1 MFLSVFALVSTVN
14 AFNLED
20 FKKNHQGVITNV
32 DNIATNNQ
40 TAINNATTVA
50 EVHNVIN
57 GVLPATAPINVATE
71 APIVAPVVSDME
83 ARLPDVLDIISTEFP
98 SGYNLAQ
105 ISNAFSAIR
114 MVSAVPLTANNTGAV
129 QASFLPYTTEYN
141 KYKDKLLTILHGIG
155 NADPNYEVFAKKFPI
170 FAEFLKTAKT
180 YAPGG
185 GLTAGSFAA
194 DLHTFLNAPAA
205 TATLR
210 ASYAQ
215 TAFDLM
221 FMLKTDAQNVA
232 NPLCDAASLVRI
244 QNANAG
250 DAARAGI
257 VSGQIAINDAFLQ
270 NLGYAGAHIDNLK
283 IPVNTVLPI
292 FSVVG
297 SKNLYW
303 GIDLPGLLTQKDEL
317 ICPRINLT
325 ANAAVGFDNTTEV
338 LFPSN
343 EDHTSSAAPL
353 TVGGGRAVADQVDN
367 DTQAGAA
374 INYYLRGANVGG
386 DLDAPNA
393 INSLRHTNVAGGGI
407 HANGI
412 LVYEFGLTTAPVGAL
427 TIANLTAVTA
437 PDAIMAPHG
446 FAIATGANTFG
457 VAGVQVDPIVAGS
470 PLDKTMRE
478 RITKQKFAAV

>member
-40 TAINNATTVA
+40 TAINNATTVV

-71 APIVAPVVSDME
+71 GPIVAPVVSDME

-114 MVSAVPLTANNTGAV
+114 MVSAEPITADNAGAV
-129 QASFLPYTTEYN
+129 HASFLPYTTEYN
-141 KYKDKLLTILHGIG
+141 KYKDKLLPILHGIG

-180 YAPGG
+180 YAPGA

-194 DLHTFLNAPAA
+194 GLHTFLNAALPA
-205 TATLR
+205 ATLR

-257 VSGQIAINDAFLQ
+257 VSGQIAINDAFLV

-283 IPVNTVLPI
+283 IPANTVLPI

-317 ICPRINLT
+317 ICPRINLV
-325 ANAAVGFDNTTEV
+325 ANAVAAFDNTTEV
-338 LFPSN
+338 LFPSDAVN
-343 EDHTSSAAPL
+343 VSAAFDVNNAANPDR
-353 TVGGGRAVADQVDN
+353 VQNDIHADVA
-367 DTQAGAA
+367 
-374 INYYLRGANVGG
+374 IKYYLRGANVGT
-386 DLDAPNA
+386 LALTTANA
-393 INSLRHTNVAGGGI
+393 VHSLRHAANVAGGGI
-407 HANGI
+407 NANAI
-412 LVYEFGLTTAPVGAL
+412 LVYEFGLTDSGAGVAL
-427 TIANLTAVTA
+427 TIAHLSAANA

-446 FAIATGANTFG
+446 FAIATGANAFG
-457 VAGVQVDPIVAGS
+457 VAGVQVDAIAAGS

-478 RITKQKFAAV
+478 RITKQKFAA